1 MKFLRHIHR
10 LPLFKITSLNS
21 LSVLVKIGVG
31 VVSSKVMALFVG
43 PSGLALVG
51 NFRNFI
57 TSIETLSTLGLQN
70 GVVKYVVDAKDDALA
85 LQKVLATVFISLAT
99 MVVVLSAGLF
109 LFAHFWSVWLFGP
122 ASDYHSVFIALALA
136 LPWYAASI
144 LLVSVLN
151 GLGQFQQVIRV
162 NLWGNFL
169 GLLVSLVLVW
179 YYRTFG
185 ALLSLVIPPALLFGV
200 VVYYLQTKIQF
211 AQLLSWQ
218 LFDRQ
223 ILWQLSSYSLM
234 ALVATVLGP
243 LVYVQIRNEVIAQLG
258 TVQAGYWEAMTR
270 ISSYYFLFIAT
281 LLSVYFLPKLS
292 QAKTNKATQQVFFS
306 YYKLVLPLFV
316 LGLFILY
323 LGRNFWVPLLFS
335 KAFAP
340 VTDLF
345 LWQMVGD
352 VFKAASLILGYQ
364 FFAKKMTISFIL
376 CELASLGAFYVCT
389 IICLPRFQLQGVV
402 LAQALAYMGYFFLL
416 VGVFRKQILAQE
428 NK

>member
-1 MKFLRHIHR
+1 
-10 LPLFKITSLNS
+10 LFKITSLNS
-21 LSVLVKIGVG
+21 ISVLVKIGVG
-31 VVSSKVMALFVG
+31 VVSSKVMAVFVG

-57 TSIETLSTLGLQN
+57 TSIETVSTLGLQN
-70 GVVKYVVDAKDDALA
+70 GVVKYVVDAKDDAPA
-85 LQKVLATVFISLAT
+85 LQKVLATVFISLAA
-99 MVVVLSAGLF
+99 MVLLLSAGLL

-122 ASDYHSVFIALALA
+122 ASDFHTVFIALALA

-151 GLGQFQQVIRV
+151 GLGYFQQVIRV

-169 GLLVSLVLVW
+169 GLLISLVLVW
-179 YYRTFG
+179 QLHTQG
-185 ALLSLVIPPALLFGV
+185 ALLSLVIPPALIFV
-200 VVYYLQTKIQF
+200 VVFYYLNKKIHF
-211 AQLLSWQ
+211 ANLLSWQ
-218 LFDRQ
+218 AFDRQ
-223 ILWQLSSYSLM
+223 LLWQLSSYSLM

-335 KAFAP
+335 KAFSP

-364 FFAKKMTISFIL
+364 FFAKKMTVSFIL

-389 IICLPRFQLQGVV
+389 LICLPRFQLQGVV
-402 LAQALAYMGYFFLL
+402 MAQAMAYVGYFFLL
-416 VGVFRKQILAQE
+416 VWVFRKQLLAQE

>member
-1 MKFLRHIHR
+1 MEFLRRIAR

-31 VVSSKVMALFVG
+31 VVSSKVMAVFVG

-57 TSIETLSTLGLQN
+57 TSIEALSTLGLQN
-70 GVVKYVVDAKDDALA
+70 GVVKYVVDTKDDEAALK
-85 LQKVLATVFISLAT
+85 KVLATVFVSLAA
-99 MVVVLSAGLF
+99 MVLLISASLVV
-109 LFAHFWSVWLFGP
+109 FAQVWSSWLFGSN
-122 ASDYHSVFIALALA
+122 SDYSTIFLALALA

-162 NLWGNFL
+162 NLWGNIL

-179 YYRTFG
+179 QLHTQG
-185 ALLSLVIPPALLFGV
+185 ALLSLVIPPALLFV
-200 VVYYLQTKIQF
+200 VVFYYLNQKIHF
-211 AQLLSWQ
+211 ADLLSWQ
-218 LFDRQ
+218 AFDRQ
-223 ILWQLSSYSLM
+223 LLWQLSSYSLM

-243 LVYVQIRNEVIAQLG
+243 LVYVQVRNLVIGQLG
-258 TVQAGYWEAMTR
+258 LVQAGYWEAMTR

-281 LLSVYFLPKLS
+281 LLSVYFLPKLAE
-292 QAKTNKATQQVFFS
+292 AKTNKATQQVFFT
-306 YYKLVLPLFV
+306 YYKAVLPLFI
-316 LGLFILY
+316 LGLLALY
-323 LGRNFWVPLLFS
+323 VGRNFWVPLLFS

-345 LWQMVGD
+345 FWQMVGD

-364 FFAKKMTISFIL
+364 FFAKKMTLSFIL
-376 CELASLGAFYVCT
+376 CELASLSAFYIAT
-389 IICLPRFQLQGVV
+389 LICLPRFQLQGVV
-402 LAQALAYMGYFFLL
+402 MAQALAYVGYFFLL
-416 VGVFRKQILAQE
+416 VWVFRKQLVAPE
-428 NK
+428 N

>member
-1 MKFLRHIHR
+1 M
-10 LPLFKITSLNS
+10 
-21 LSVLVKIGVG
+21 KIGVG
-31 VVSSKVMALFVG
+31 VVSSKVMAVFVG

-70 GVVKYVVDAKDDALA
+70 GVVKYVVDAKDDATA
-85 LQKVLATVFISLAT
+85 LQKVLATVFISLAA
-99 MVVVLSAGLF
+99 MVVVLSAGLL

-179 YYRTFG
+179 YYHTFG

-218 LFDRQ
+218 SFDRQ

-292 QAKTNKATQQVFFS
+292 QAKTNKATQLVFFS

-335 KAFAP
+335 KEFSP

-345 LWQMVGD
+345 FWQMVGD

-364 FFAKKMTISFIL
+364 FFAKKMTVSFIL
-376 CELASLGAFYVCT
+376 CELASLGAFYICT
-389 IICLPRFQLQGVV
+389 LICLPKFQLQGVV
-402 LAQALAYMGYFFLL
+402 MAQALAYVGYFFLL
-416 VGVFRKQILAQE
+416 VGVFRKQLLAQE
-428 NK
+428 N

>member
-1 MKFLRHIHR
+1 MEFLRRIAR

-31 VVSSKVMALFVG
+31 VVSSKVMAVFVG

-57 TSIETLSTLGLQN
+57 TSIEALSTLGLQN
-70 GVVKYVVDAKDDALA
+70 GVVKYVVDTKDDEAALK
-85 LQKVLATVFISLAT
+85 KVLATVFVSLAA
-99 MVVVLSAGLF
+99 MVLIISASLF
-109 LFAHFWSVWLFGP
+109 VFAQVWSSWLFGTN
-122 ASDYHSVFIALALA
+122 SDYSTIFLALALA

-162 NLWGNFL
+162 NLWGNIL

-179 YYRTFG
+179 QLHTQG
-185 ALLSLVIPPALLFGV
+185 ALLSLVIPPALLFV
-200 VVYYLQTKIQF
+200 VVCYYLNKKIHF
-211 AQLLSWQ
+211 SDLLSWQ
-218 LFDRQ
+218 AFDHQ
-223 ILWQLSSYSLM
+223 LLWQLSSYSLM

-243 LVYVQIRNEVIAQLG
+243 LVYVQVRNLVIGQLG
-258 TVQAGYWEAMTR
+258 LVQAGYWEAMTR

-281 LLSVYFLPKLS
+281 LLSVYFLPKLAE
-292 QAKTNKATQQVFFS
+292 AKTNKATQQVFFT
-306 YYKLVLPLFV
+306 YYKAVLPLFI
-316 LGLFILY
+316 LGLLALY
-323 LGRNFWVPLLFS
+323 VGRNFWVPLLFS
-335 KAFAP
+335 KAFSP

-364 FFAKKMTISFIL
+364 FFAKKMTLSFIL
-376 CELASLGAFYVCT
+376 CELASLSAFYIAT
-389 IICLPRFQLQGVV
+389 LICLPRFQLQGVV
-402 LAQALAYMGYFFLL
+402 MAQALAYVGYFFLL
-416 VGVFRKQILAQE
+416 VWVFRKQLVAPE
-428 NK
+428 N

>member
-1 MKFLRHIHR
+1 MEFLRRIAR

-31 VVSSKVMALFVG
+31 VVSSKVMAVFVG

-57 TSIETLSTLGLQN
+57 TSIEALSTLGLQN
-70 GVVKYVVDAKDDALA
+70 GVVKYVVDTKDDEAALK
-85 LQKVLATVFISLAT
+85 KVLATVFVSLAA
-99 MVVVLSAGLF
+99 MVLIISASLVV
-109 LFAHFWSVWLFGP
+109 FAQVWSSWLFGTN
-122 ASDYHSVFIALALA
+122 SDFSTIFLALALA

-179 YYRTFG
+179 QLHTQG
-185 ALLSLVIPPALLFGV
+185 ALLSLVIPPALLFV
-200 VVYYLQTKIQF
+200 VVFYYLNQKIHF
-211 AQLLSWQ
+211 ADLLSWQ
-218 LFDRQ
+218 AFDRKL
-223 ILWQLSSYSLM
+223 LWQLSSYSLM

-243 LVYVQIRNEVIAQLG
+243 LVYVQVRNLVIGQLG
-258 TVQAGYWEAMTR
+258 LVQAGYWEAMTR

-281 LLSVYFLPKLS
+281 LLSVYFLPKLAE
-292 QAKTNKATQQVFFS
+292 AKTNKATQQVFFT
-306 YYKLVLPLFV
+306 YYKAVLPLFI
-316 LGLFILY
+316 LGLLVLY
-323 LGRNFWVPLLFS
+323 VGRNFWVPLLFS

-364 FFAKKMTISFIL
+364 FFAKKMTLAFIL
-376 CELASLGAFYVCT
+376 CELASLSTFYIAT
-389 IICLPRFQLQGVV
+389 LIFLPRFQLQGVV
-402 LAQALAYMGYFFLL
+402 MAQALAYVGYFFLL
-416 VGVFRKQILAQE
+416 VWVFRKQLVAPE
-428 NK
+428 N

>member
-1 MKFLRHIHR
+1 
-10 LPLFKITSLNS
+10 
-21 LSVLVKIGVG
+21 
-31 VVSSKVMALFVG
+31 MAVFVG

-57 TSIETLSTLGLQN
+57 TSIETISTLGLQN
-70 GVVKYVVDAKDDALA
+70 GVVKYVVDAKDDPPA
-85 LQKVLATVFISLAT
+85 LQKVLATVFISLSA
-99 MVVVLSAGLF
+99 MVVLLSAGLL

-122 ASDYHSVFIALALA
+122 ASEFHIVFIALALA

-169 GLLVSLVLVW
+169 GLLISLVLVW
-179 YYRTFG
+179 QLHTQG
-185 ALLSLVIPPALLFGV
+185 ALLSLVIPPALLFV
-200 VVYYLQTKIQF
+200 VVCYYLNQKIHF
-211 AQLLSWQ
+211 SDLLSWQ
-218 LFDRQ
+218 AFDRQ
-223 ILWQLSSYSLM
+223 LLWQLSSYSLM

-243 LVYVQIRNEVIAQLG
+243 LVYVQVRNIVIGQLG
-258 TVQAGYWEAMTR
+258 LVQAGYWEAMTR

-335 KAFAP
+335 KAFSP

-364 FFAKKMTISFIL
+364 FFAKKMTVSFIL

-389 IICLPRFQLQGVV
+389 LICLPRFQLQGVV
-402 LAQALAYMGYFFLL
+402 MAQAMAYVGYFFLL
-416 VGVFRKQILAQE
+416 VWVFRKQLLAQE

>member
-1 MKFLRHIHR
+1 LKFLRHIHR

-21 LSVLVKIGVG
+21 LSVIVKIGVG
-31 VVSSKVMALFVG
+31 VVSSKVMAVFVG

-57 TSIETLSTLGLQN
+57 TSIETVSTLGLQN
-70 GVVKYVVDAKDDALA
+70 GVVKYVVDAKDDAPA
-85 LQKVLATVFISLAT
+85 LQKVLATVFNSLAA
-99 MVVVLSAGLF
+99 MVVVLSAGLL

-122 ASDYHSVFIALALA
+122 ASDFHSVFIALALA

-179 YYRTFG
+179 QLHTQG
-185 ALLSLVIPPALLFGV
+185 ALLSLVIPPALLFFIV
-200 VVYYLQTKIQF
+200 FYYLNQKIHF
-211 AQLLSWQ
+211 ADLLSWQ
-218 LFDRQ
+218 AFDRKL
-223 ILWQLSSYSLM
+223 LWQLSSYSLM

-345 LWQMVGD
+345 FWQMVGD

-364 FFAKKMTISFIL
+364 FFAKKMTVSFIL
-376 CELASLGAFYVCT
+376 CELASLGAFYICT
-389 IICLPRFQLQGVV
+389 LICLPKFQLQGVV
-402 LAQALAYMGYFFLL
+402 MAQALAYVGYFFLL
-416 VGVFRKQILAQE
+416 VGLFRKQLLAQE
-428 NK
+428 N

>member
-1 MKFLRHIHR
+1 MEFLRRIAR
-10 LPLFKITSLNS
+10 LPLLKITSLNS

-31 VVSSKVMALFVG
+31 VISSKVMAVFVG

-57 TSIETLSTLGLQN
+57 TSIEALSTLGLQN
-70 GVVKYVVDAKDDALA
+70 GVVKYVVDTKDDEAALK
-85 LQKVLATVFISLAT
+85 KVLATVFVSLAA
-99 MVVVLSAGLF
+99 MVLIISASLVV
-109 LFAHFWSVWLFGP
+109 FAQVWSSWLFGTNT
-122 ASDYHSVFIALALA
+122 DYSTIFLALALA

-179 YYRTFG
+179 QLHTQG
-185 ALLSLVIPPALLFGV
+185 ALLSLVIPPALLFV
-200 VVYYLQTKIQF
+200 VVFYYLNQKIHF
-211 AQLLSWQ
+211 ADLLSWQ
-218 LFDRQ
+218 AFDRQ
-223 ILWQLSSYSLM
+223 LLWQLSSYSLM

-243 LVYVQIRNEVIAQLG
+243 LVYVQVRNLVIGQLG
-258 TVQAGYWEAMTR
+258 LLQAGYWEAMTR

-281 LLSVYFLPKLS
+281 LLSVYFLPKLAE
-292 QAKTNKATQQVFFS
+292 AKTNKATQQVFFT
-306 YYKLVLPLFV
+306 YYKAVLPLFI
-316 LGLFILY
+316 LGLLALY
-323 LGRNFWVPLLFS
+323 VGRNFWVPLLFS
-335 KAFAP
+335 KDFAP

-364 FFAKKMTISFIL
+364 FFAKKMTLAFIL
-376 CELASLGAFYVCT
+376 CELASLSAFYVAT
-389 IICLPRFQLQGVV
+389 LICLPRFQLQGVV
-402 LAQALAYMGYFFLL
+402 MAQALAYVGYFFLL
-416 VGVFRKQILAQE
+416 VWVFRKQLVAPS
-428 NK
+428 N

>member
-1 MKFLRHIHR
+1 
-10 LPLFKITSLNS
+10 
-21 LSVLVKIGVG
+21 
-31 VVSSKVMALFVG
+31 
-43 PSGLALVG
+43 
-51 NFRNFI
+51 
-57 TSIETLSTLGLQN
+57 
-70 GVVKYVVDAKDDALA
+70 
-85 LQKVLATVFISLAT
+85 
-99 MVVVLSAGLF
+99 LSAGLL

-136 LPWYAASI
+136 LPWYASSL

-179 YYRTFG
+179 YYHTFG
-185 ALLSLVIPPALLFGV
+185 ALLSLIIPPALLFVV

-218 LFDRQ
+218 SFDRQ

-292 QAKTNKATQQVFFS
+292 QAKTNKATQLVFLS

-352 VFKAASLILGYQ
+352 MFKAASLILGYQ

-402 LAQALAYMGYFFLL
+402 MAQALAYMGYFFLL

>member
-1 MKFLRHIHR
+1 MEFLRRIAR

-31 VVSSKVMALFVG
+31 VVSSKVMAVFVG

-57 TSIETLSTLGLQN
+57 TSIEALSTLGLQN
-70 GVVKYVVDAKDDALA
+70 GVVKYVVDTKDDEAALK
-85 LQKVLATVFISLAT
+85 KVLATVFVSLAA
-99 MVVVLSAGLF
+99 MVLIISASLVV
-109 LFAHFWSVWLFGP
+109 FAQVWSSWLFGTN
-122 ASDYHSVFIALALA
+122 SDFSTIFLALALA

-162 NLWGNFL
+162 NLWGNIL

-179 YYRTFG
+179 QLHTQG
-185 ALLSLVIPPALLFGV
+185 ALLSLVIPPALLIV
-200 VVYYLQTKIQF
+200 VVCYYLNKKIHF
-211 AQLLSWQ
+211 SDLLSWQ
-218 LFDRQ
+218 AFDRQ
-223 ILWQLSSYSLM
+223 LLWQLSSYSLM

-243 LVYVQIRNEVIAQLG
+243 LVYVQVRNLVIGQLG
-258 TVQAGYWEAMTR
+258 LVQAGYWEAMMR

-281 LLSVYFLPKLS
+281 LLSVYFFPKLAE
-292 QAKTNKATQQVFFS
+292 AKTNKATQQVFFT
-306 YYKLVLPLFV
+306 YYKAVLPLFI
-316 LGLFILY
+316 LGLLALY
-323 LGRNFWVPLLFS
+323 VGRNFWVPLLFS

-345 LWQMVGD
+345 LWQMSGD

-364 FFAKKMTISFIL
+364 FFAKKMTLAFIL
-376 CELASLGAFYVCT
+376 CELVSLSAFYVAT
-389 IICLPRFQLQGVV
+389 LICLPRFQLQGVV
-402 LAQALAYMGYFFLL
+402 MAQAFAYVGYFFLL
-416 VGVFRKQILAQE
+416 VWVFRKQLIVPA
-428 NK
+428 N

>member
-1 MKFLRHIHR
+1 MEFLRRIAR

-31 VVSSKVMALFVG
+31 VVSSKVMAVFVG

-57 TSIETLSTLGLQN
+57 TSIEALSTLGLQN
-70 GVVKYVVDAKDDALA
+70 GVVKYVVDTKDDEAALK
-85 LQKVLATVFISLAT
+85 KVLVTVFVSLAA
-99 MVVVLSAGLF
+99 MVLLISASLVV
-109 LFAHFWSVWLFGP
+109 FAQVWSSWLFGSN
-122 ASDYHSVFIALALA
+122 SDFSTIFLALALA

-179 YYRTFG
+179 QLHTQG
-185 ALLSLVIPPALLFGV
+185 ALLSLVIPPALLFV
-200 VVYYLQTKIQF
+200 VVFYYLNQKIHF
-211 AQLLSWQ
+211 ADLLSWQ
-218 LFDRQ
+218 AFDRKL
-223 ILWQLSSYSLM
+223 LWQLSSYSLM

-243 LVYVQIRNEVIAQLG
+243 LVYVQVRNLVIGQLG
-258 TVQAGYWEAMTR
+258 LVQAGYWEAMTR

-335 KAFAP
+335 KAFSP

-364 FFAKKMTISFIL
+364 FFAKKMTVSFIL

-389 IICLPRFQLQGVV
+389 LICLPRFQLQGVV
-402 LAQALAYMGYFFLL
+402 MAQAMAYVGYFFLL
-416 VGVFRKQILAQE
+416 VWVFRKQLLAQE

>member
-1 MKFLRHIHR
+1 
-10 LPLFKITSLNS
+10 
-21 LSVLVKIGVG
+21 
-31 VVSSKVMALFVG
+31 MAVFVG

-70 GVVKYVVDAKDDALA
+70 GVVKYVVDTKDDAPA
-85 LQKVLATVFISLAT
+85 LQKVLATVFVSLSA
-99 MVVVLSAGLF
+99 MVVLLSTGL
-109 LFAHFWSVWLFGP
+109 LVFAHFWSVWLFGP
-122 ASDYHSVFIALALA
+122 ASNFHTVFIALALA

-179 YYRTFG
+179 QLHTQG
-185 ALLSLVIPPALLFGV
+185 ALLSLVIPPALLFV
-200 VVYYLQTKIQF
+200 VVFYYLNQKIHF
-211 AQLLSWQ
+211 TDLLSWQ
-218 LFDRQ
+218 AFDRQ

-243 LVYVQIRNEVIAQLG
+243 LVYVQVRNLVIGQLG
-258 TVQAGYWEAMTR
+258 LVQAGYWEAMTR

-316 LGLFILY
+316 LGLIVLY
-323 LGRNFWVPLLFS
+323 IGRNFWVPLLFS
-335 KAFAP
+335 KAFLP

-345 LWQMVGD
+345 FWQMVGD

-376 CELASLGAFYVCT
+376 CELASLTAFYVCT
-389 IICLPRFQLQGVV
+389 LICLPRFQLQGVV
-402 LAQALAYMGYFFLL
+402 MAQAMAYVGYFFLL
-416 VGVFRKQILAQE
+416 VWVFRKQLLAQE
-428 NK
+428 NQVNPTG

>member
-1 MKFLRHIHR
+1 MEFLRRIAR

-31 VVSSKVMALFVG
+31 VVSSKVMAVFVG

-70 GVVKYVVDAKDDALA
+70 GVVKYVVDAKDDAPA
-85 LQKVLATVFISLAT
+85 LQKVLATVFISLSA
-99 MVVVLSAGLF
+99 MVVLLSTGL
-109 LFAHFWSVWLFGP
+109 LVFAHFWSVWLFGP
-122 ASDYHSVFIALALA
+122 ASNFHTVFIALALA

-162 NLWGNFL
+162 NLWGNFIGLVISL
-169 GLLVSLVLVW
+169 GLVW
-179 YYRTFG
+179 YFHTFG
-185 ALLSLVIPPALLFGV
+185 ALLSLVIPPALLFV
-200 VVYYLQTKIQF
+200 VVCYYLNQKIHF
-211 AQLLSWQ
+211 SDLLSWQ
-218 LFDRQ
+218 AFDRQ
-223 ILWQLSSYSLM
+223 LLWQLSSYSLM

-243 LVYVQIRNEVIAQLG
+243 LVYVQVRNIVIGQLG
-258 TVQAGYWEAMTR
+258 LVQAGYWEAMTR

-292 QAKTNKATQQVFFS
+292 QAKTNKATQQVFFT
-306 YYKLVLPLFV
+306 YYKAVLPLFI
-316 LGLFILY
+316 LGLLTLY
-323 LGRNFWVPLLFS
+323 VGRNFWVPLLFS
-335 KAFAP
+335 KAFLP

-345 LWQMVGD
+345 FWQMVGD

-364 FFAKKMTISFIL
+364 FFAKKMTLTFIL
-376 CELASLGAFYVCT
+376 CELASLTAFYVCT
-389 IICLPRFQLQGVV
+389 FICLPRFQLQGVV
-402 LAQALAYMGYFFLL
+402 MAQAMAYVGYFFLL
-416 VGVFRKQILAQE
+416 VWVFRKQLVAPS
-428 NK
+428 N

>member
-1 MKFLRHIHR
+1 LKFLRHIHR

-21 LSVLVKIGVG
+21 ISVLVKIGVG
-31 VVSSKVMALFVG
+31 VVSSKVMAVFVG

-57 TSIETLSTLGLQN
+57 TSIETVSTLGLQN
-70 GVVKYVVDAKDDALA
+70 GVVKYVVDAKDDAPA
-85 LQKVLATVFISLAT
+85 LQKVLATVFISLSA
-99 MVVVLSAGLF
+99 MVVLLSTGL
-109 LFAHFWSVWLFGP
+109 LVFAHFWSVWLFGP
-122 ASDYHSVFIALALA
+122 ASDFHTVFIALALA

-151 GLGQFQQVIRV
+151 GLGYFQQVIRV

-169 GLLVSLVLVW
+169 GLLISLVLVW
-179 YYRTFG
+179 QLHTQG
-185 ALLSLVIPPALLFGV
+185 ALLSLVIPPALIFV
-200 VVYYLQTKIQF
+200 VVFYYLNKKIHF
-211 AQLLSWQ
+211 ANLLSWQ
-218 LFDRQ
+218 AFDRQ
-223 ILWQLSSYSLM
+223 LLWQLSSYSLM

-335 KAFAP
+335 KAFSP

-364 FFAKKMTISFIL
+364 FFAKKMTVSFIL

-389 IICLPRFQLQGVV
+389 LICLPRFQLQGVV
-402 LAQALAYMGYFFLL
+402 MAQAMAYVGYFFLL
-416 VGVFRKQILAQE
+416 VWVFRKQLLAQE

>member
-1 MKFLRHIHR
+1 M
-10 LPLFKITSLNS
+10 NS

-31 VVSSKVMALFVG
+31 VVSSKVMAVFVG

-57 TSIETLSTLGLQN
+57 TSIETVSTLGLQN
-70 GVVKYVVDAKDDALA
+70 GVVKYVVDAKDDAPA
-85 LQKVLATVFISLAT
+85 LQKVLATVFISLSA
-99 MVVVLSAGLF
+99 MVVLLSTGL
-109 LFAHFWSVWLFGP
+109 LVFAHFWSVWLFGP
-122 ASDYHSVFIALALA
+122 ASDFHTVFIALALA
-136 LPWYAASI
+136 LPWYAVNI

-162 NLWGNFL
+162 NLWGNFIGLVISL
-169 GLLVSLVLVW
+169 GLVW
-179 YYRTFG
+179 YFHTFG
-185 ALLSLVIPPALLFGV
+185 ALLSLVIPPALLFV
-200 VVYYLQTKIQF
+200 VVCYYLNQKIHF
-211 AQLLSWQ
+211 SDLLSWQ
-218 LFDRQ
+218 AFDRQ
-223 ILWQLSSYSLM
+223 LLWQLSSYSLM

-243 LVYVQIRNEVIAQLG
+243 LVYVQVRNIVIGQLG
-258 TVQAGYWEAMTR
+258 LVQAGYWEAMTR

-335 KAFAP
+335 KAFSP

-364 FFAKKMTISFIL
+364 FFAKKMTLTFIL
-376 CELASLGAFYVCT
+376 CELASLIAFYVCT
-389 IICLPRFQLQGVV
+389 LICLPRFQLQGVV
-402 LAQALAYMGYFFLL
+402 MAQAMAYVGYFFLL
-416 VGVFRKQILAQE
+416 VWVFRKQLLAQE

>member
-1 MKFLRHIHR
+1 
-10 LPLFKITSLNS
+10 
-21 LSVLVKIGVG
+21 
-31 VVSSKVMALFVG
+31 
-43 PSGLALVG
+43 
-51 NFRNFI
+51 
-57 TSIETLSTLGLQN
+57 
-70 GVVKYVVDAKDDALA
+70 VVDAKDDEAALK
-85 LQKVLATVFISLAT
+85 KVLATVFLSLAA
-99 MVVVLSAGLF
+99 MVLLISASLVV
-109 LFAHFWSVWLFGP
+109 FAQVWSSWLFGTDT
-122 ASDYHSVFIALALA
+122 DYSTIFLALALA

-179 YYRTFG
+179 QLHTQG
-185 ALLSLVIPPALLFGV
+185 ALLSLVIPPALLFFIV
-200 VVYYLQTKIQF
+200 FYYLNQKIHF
-211 AQLLSWQ
+211 ADLLSWQ
-218 LFDRQ
+218 AFDRKL
-223 ILWQLSSYSLM
+223 LWQLSSYSLM

-258 TVQAGYWEAMTR
+258 MVQAGYWEAMTR

-292 QAKTNKATQQVFFS
+292 QAKTNKATQLVFFS

-352 VFKAASLILGYQ
+352 LFKAASLILGYQ
-364 FFAKKMTISFIL
+364 FFAKKMTVLFIL
-376 CELASLGAFYVCT
+376 CELTSLGAFYICT
-389 IICLPRFQLQGVV
+389 LICLPKFQLQGVV
-402 LAQALAYMGYFFLL
+402 MAQALASMGYFFLL
-416 VGVFRKQILAQE
+416 VGVFRNQLLVQE

>member
-1 MKFLRHIHR
+1 M
-10 LPLFKITSLNS
+10 FKITSLNS

-31 VVSSKVMALFVG
+31 VVSSKVMAVFVG

-57 TSIETLSTLGLQN
+57 TSIETVSTLGLQN
-70 GVVKYVVDAKDDALA
+70 GVVKYVVDAKDDAPA
-85 LQKVLATVFISLAT
+85 LQKVLATVFISLAV
-99 MVVVLSAGLF
+99 MVVLLSAGLL
-109 LFAHFWSVWLFGP
+109 LFAHFWSDWLFGP
-122 ASDYHSVFIALALA
+122 ASDYQAVILALALA

-151 GLGQFQQVIRV
+151 GLGQFKQVIRV
-162 NLWGNFL
+162 NLWGNL
-169 GLLVSLVLVW
+169 IGLLTSLLLVW
-179 YYRTFG
+179 QYKTYG
-185 ALLSLVIPPALLFGV
+185 ALLSLVLPPALLFVV
-200 VVYYLQTKIQF
+200 VVYYLHTKIQF
-211 AQLLSWQ
+211 AQLLTWR
-218 LFDRQ
+218 LFDKKILRQ
-223 ILWQLSSYSLM
+223 LASFSLM

-243 LVYVQIRNEVIAQLG
+243 LVYVQIRNLVITQLG

-270 ISSYYFLFIAT
+270 ISSYYFMFVAT

-292 QAKTNKATQQVFFS
+292 QAKTNKATQHVFFA

-335 KAFAP
+335 KAFVP

-345 LWQMVGD
+345 FWQMVGD

-364 FFAKKMTISFIL
+364 FFAKKMTVAFIF
-376 CELASLGAFYVCT
+376 CELASLGAFYICT
-389 IICLPRFQLQGVV
+389 LICMPRYQLQGVV
-402 LAQALAYMGYFFLL
+402 MAQAMASAGYFFLL
-416 VGVFRKQILAQE
+416 VGVFCNQLLAQE

>member
-21 LSVLVKIGVG
+21 LSVIVKIGVG
-31 VVSSKVMALFVG
+31 VVSSKVMAVFVG

-57 TSIETLSTLGLQN
+57 TSIETVSTLGLQN
-70 GVVKYVVDAKDDALA
+70 GVVKYVVDAKDDAPA
-85 LQKVLATVFISLAT
+85 LQKVLATVFNSLAA
-99 MVVVLSAGLF
+99 MVVVLSAGLL

-122 ASDYHSVFIALALA
+122 ASDFHSVFIALALA

-179 YYRTFG
+179 QLHTQG
-185 ALLSLVIPPALLFGV
+185 ALLSLVIPPALLFFIV
-200 VVYYLQTKIQF
+200 FYYLNQKIHF
-211 AQLLSWQ
+211 ADLLSWQ
-218 LFDRQ
+218 AFDRKL
-223 ILWQLSSYSLM
+223 LWQLSSYSLM

-345 LWQMVGD
+345 FWQMVGD

-364 FFAKKMTISFIL
+364 FFAKKMTVSFIL
-376 CELASLGAFYVCT
+376 CELASLGAFYICT
-389 IICLPRFQLQGVV
+389 LICLPKFQLQGVV
-402 LAQALAYMGYFFLL
+402 MAQALAYVGYFFLL
-416 VGVFRKQILAQE
+416 VGLFRKQLLAQE
-428 NK
+428 N

>member
-1 MKFLRHIHR
+1 M
-10 LPLFKITSLNS
+10 NS

-31 VVSSKVMALFVG
+31 VISSKVMAVFVG

-57 TSIETLSTLGLQN
+57 TSIEALSTLGLQN
-70 GVVKYVVDAKDDALA
+70 GVVKYVVDTKDDEAALK
-85 LQKVLATVFISLAT
+85 KVLATVFVSLAA
-99 MVVVLSAGLF
+99 MVLIISASLVV
-109 LFAHFWSVWLFGP
+109 FAQVWSSWLFGTNT
-122 ASDYHSVFIALALA
+122 DYSTIFLALALA

-179 YYRTFG
+179 QLHTQG
-185 ALLSLVIPPALLFGV
+185 ALLSLVIPPALLFV
-200 VVYYLQTKIQF
+200 VVFYYLNQKIHF
-211 AQLLSWQ
+211 ADLLSWQ
-218 LFDRQ
+218 AFDRQ
-223 ILWQLSSYSLM
+223 LLWQLSSYSLM

-243 LVYVQIRNEVIAQLG
+243 LVYVQVRNLVIGQLG
-258 TVQAGYWEAMTR
+258 LLQAGYWEAMTR

-281 LLSVYFLPKLS
+281 LLSVYFLPKLAE
-292 QAKTNKATQQVFFS
+292 AKTNKATQQVFFT
-306 YYKLVLPLFV
+306 YYKAVLPLFI
-316 LGLFILY
+316 LGLLALY
-323 LGRNFWVPLLFS
+323 VGRNFWVPLLFS
-335 KAFAP
+335 KDFAP

-364 FFAKKMTISFIL
+364 FFAKKMTLAFIL
-376 CELASLGAFYVCT
+376 CELASLSAFYVAT
-389 IICLPRFQLQGVV
+389 LICLPRFQLQGVV
-402 LAQALAYMGYFFLL
+402 MAQAL
-416 VGVFRKQILAQE
+416 
-428 NK
+428 

>member
-1 MKFLRHIHR
+1 MEFLRRIAR

-31 VVSSKVMALFVG
+31 VVSSKVMAVFVG

-57 TSIETLSTLGLQN
+57 TSIEALSTLGLQN
-70 GVVKYVVDAKDDALA
+70 GVVKYVVDTKDDEAALK
-85 LQKVLATVFISLAT
+85 KVLATVFVSLAA
-99 MVVVLSAGLF
+99 MVLVISAILVV
-109 LFAHFWSVWLFGP
+109 FAQVWSSWLFGTN
-122 ASDYHSVFIALALA
+122 SDFSTIFLALALA

-179 YYRTFG
+179 QLHTQG
-185 ALLSLVIPPALLFGV
+185 ALLSLVIPPALLFV
-200 VVYYLQTKIQF
+200 VVFYYLNQKIHF
-211 AQLLSWQ
+211 ADLLSWQ
-218 LFDRQ
+218 AFDRKL
-223 ILWQLSSYSLM
+223 LWQLSSYSLM

-243 LVYVQIRNEVIAQLG
+243 LVYVQVRNLVIGQLG
-258 TVQAGYWEAMTR
+258 LVQAGYWEAMTR

-281 LLSVYFLPKLS
+281 LLSVYFLPKLAE
-292 QAKTNKATQQVFFS
+292 AKTNKATQQVFFT
-306 YYKLVLPLFV
+306 YYKAVLPLFI
-316 LGLFILY
+316 LGLMVLY
-323 LGRNFWVPLLFS
+323 VGRNFWVPLLFS

-364 FFAKKMTISFIL
+364 FFAKKMTLSFIL
-376 CELASLGAFYVCT
+376 CELASLSAFYVSALV
-389 IICLPRFQLQGVV
+389 CLPRFQLQGVV
-402 LAQALAYMGYFFLL
+402 MAQAFAYVGYFFLL
-416 VGVFRKQILAQE
+416 VWVFRKQLIVPA
-428 NK
+428 N

>member
-1 MKFLRHIHR
+1 MEFLRRIAR

-31 VVSSKVMALFVG
+31 VVSSKVMAVFVG

-57 TSIETLSTLGLQN
+57 TSIEALSTLGLQN
-70 GVVKYVVDAKDDALA
+70 GVVKYVVDTKDDEAALK
-85 LQKVLATVFISLAT
+85 KVLATVFVSLAA
-99 MVVVLSAGLF
+99 MVLVISVGLVV
-109 LFAHFWSVWLFGP
+109 FAKVWSSWLFGLN
-122 ASDYHSVFIALALA
+122 SDYSTIFLALALA

-179 YYRTFG
+179 QLHTQG
-185 ALLSLVIPPALLFGV
+185 ALLSLVIPPALLFV
-200 VVYYLQTKIQF
+200 VVFYYLNQKIHF
-211 AQLLSWQ
+211 ADLLSWQ
-218 LFDRQ
+218 AFDRQ
-223 ILWQLSSYSLM
+223 LLWQLSSYSLM
-234 ALVATVLGP
+234 ALVSTVLGP
-243 LVYVQIRNEVIAQLG
+243 LVYVQVRNLVIGQLG
-258 TVQAGYWEAMTR
+258 LVQAGYWEAMTR

-281 LLSVYFLPKLS
+281 LLSVYFLPKLAE
-292 QAKTNKATQQVFFS
+292 AKTNKATQQVFFT
-306 YYKLVLPLFV
+306 YYKAVLPLFI
-316 LGLFILY
+316 LGLLALY
-323 LGRNFWVPLLFS
+323 IGRNFWVPLLFS

-345 LWQMVGD
+345 FWQMLGD

-364 FFAKKMTISFIL
+364 FFAKKMTFSFIL
-376 CELASLGAFYVCT
+376 CELASLSAFYIAT
-389 IICLPRFQLQGVV
+389 LICLPRFQLQGVV
-402 LAQALAYMGYFFLL
+402 MAQAFAYMGYFFLL
-416 VGVFRKQILAQE
+416 VWVFRKQLVAPV
-428 NK
+428 N

>member
-1 MKFLRHIHR
+1 MEFLRRIAR

-31 VVSSKVMALFVG
+31 VVSSKVMAVFVG

-57 TSIETLSTLGLQN
+57 TSIEALSTLGLQN
-70 GVVKYVVDAKDDALA
+70 GVVKYVVDTKDDEAALK
-85 LQKVLATVFISLAT
+85 KVLATVFVSLAA
-99 MVVVLSAGLF
+99 MVLLISASLVV
-109 LFAHFWSVWLFGP
+109 FAQVWSSWLFGTN
-122 ASDYHSVFIALALA
+122 SDFSTIFLALALA

-179 YYRTFG
+179 QLHTQG
-185 ALLSLVIPPALLFGV
+185 ALLSLVIPPALLFV
-200 VVYYLQTKIQF
+200 VVFYYLNKKIHF
-211 AQLLSWQ
+211 ADLLSWQ
-218 LFDRQ
+218 AFDRQ
-223 ILWQLSSYSLM
+223 LLWQLSSYSLM

-243 LVYVQIRNEVIAQLG
+243 LVYVQVRNLVIGQLG
-258 TVQAGYWEAMTR
+258 LVQAGYWEAMTR

-281 LLSVYFLPKLS
+281 LLSVYFLPKLAE
-292 QAKTNKATQQVFFS
+292 AKTNKATQQVFFT
-306 YYKLVLPLFV
+306 YYKAVLPLFI
-316 LGLFILY
+316 LGLLALY
-323 LGRNFWVPLLFS
+323 VGRNFWVPLLFS
-335 KAFAP
+335 KDFAP

-345 LWQMVGD
+345 FWQMVGD

-364 FFAKKMTISFIL
+364 FFAKKMTLSFIL
-376 CELASLGAFYVCT
+376 CELASLSAFYIAT
-389 IICLPRFQLQGVV
+389 LICLPRFQLQGVV
-402 LAQALAYMGYFFLL
+402 MAQALAYVGYFFLL
-416 VGVFRKQILAQE
+416 VWVFRKQLVAPE
-428 NK
+428 N

>member
-1 MKFLRHIHR
+1 MEFLRRIAR

-31 VVSSKVMALFVG
+31 VVSSKVMAVFVG

-57 TSIETLSTLGLQN
+57 TSIEALSTLGLQN
-70 GVVKYVVDAKDDALA
+70 GVVKYVVDTKDDEAALK
-85 LQKVLATVFISLAT
+85 KVLATVFVSLAA
-99 MVVVLSAGLF
+99 MVLLISASLVV
-109 LFAHFWSVWLFGP
+109 FAQVWSSWLFGTD
-122 ASDYHSVFIALALA
+122 SEYSTIFLALALA

-162 NLWGNFL
+162 NLWGNIL

-179 YYRTFG
+179 QLHTQG
-185 ALLSLVIPPALLFGV
+185 ALLSLVIPPALLFV
-200 VVYYLQTKIQF
+200 VVFYYLNQKIHF
-211 AQLLSWQ
+211 TDLLSWQ
-218 LFDRQ
+218 AFDRQ
-223 ILWQLSSYSLM
+223 LLWQLSSYSLM

-243 LVYVQIRNEVIAQLG
+243 LVYVQVRNLLISQLG
-258 TVQAGYWEAMTR
+258 LVQAGYWEAMTR

-281 LLSVYFLPKLS
+281 LLSVYFLPKLAE
-292 QAKTNKATQQVFFS
+292 AKTNKATQQVFFT
-306 YYKLVLPLFV
+306 YYKAVLPLFV
-316 LGLFILY
+316 VGLLALY
-323 LGRNFWVPLLFS
+323 VGRNFWVPLLFS
-335 KAFAP
+335 KAFSP

-364 FFAKKMTISFIL
+364 FFAKKMTLSFIL
-376 CELASLGAFYVCT
+376 CELASLSAFYMAT
-389 IICLPRFQLQGVV
+389 LILLPRFQLQGVV
-402 LAQALAYMGYFFLL
+402 MAQAFAYVGYFFLL
-416 VGVFRKQILAQE
+416 VWVFRKQLIVPA
-428 NK
+428 N

>member
-1 MKFLRHIHR
+1 LKFLRHIHR

-31 VVSSKVMALFVG
+31 VVSSKVMAVFVG

-57 TSIETLSTLGLQN
+57 TSIETVSTL
-70 GVVKYVVDAKDDALA
+70 DDAPA
-85 LQKVLATVFISLAT
+85 LQKVLATVFISLAA
-99 MVVVLSAGLF
+99 MVVVLSAGLL

-122 ASDYHSVFIALALA
+122 ASDFHSVFIALALA

-185 ALLSLVIPPALLFGV
+185 ALLSLVIPPALLFVV

-218 LFDRQ
+218 SFDRQ

-270 ISSYYFLFIAT
+270 ISFT
-281 LLSVYFLPKLS
+281 QTQPS
-292 QAKTNKATQQVFFS
+292 QNQ
-306 YYKLVLPLFV
+306 
-316 LGLFILY
+316 
-323 LGRNFWVPLLFS
+323 
-335 KAFAP
+335 
-340 VTDLF
+340 
-345 LWQMVGD
+345 
-352 VFKAASLILGYQ
+352 
-364 FFAKKMTISFIL
+364 
-376 CELASLGAFYVCT
+376 
-389 IICLPRFQLQGVV
+389 
-402 LAQALAYMGYFFLL
+402 
-416 VGVFRKQILAQE
+416 
-428 NK
+428 

>member
-1 MKFLRHIHR
+1 
-10 LPLFKITSLNS
+10 
-21 LSVLVKIGVG
+21 
-31 VVSSKVMALFVG
+31 
-43 PSGLALVG
+43 
-51 NFRNFI
+51 
-57 TSIETLSTLGLQN
+57 
-70 GVVKYVVDAKDDALA
+70 
-85 LQKVLATVFISLAT
+85 
-99 MVVVLSAGLF
+99 
-109 LFAHFWSVWLFGP
+109 LFGTN
-122 ASDYHSVFIALALA
+122 SDFSTIFLALALA

-179 YYRTFG
+179 QLHTQG
-185 ALLSLVIPPALLFGV
+185 ALLSLVIPPALLFV
-200 VVYYLQTKIQF
+200 VVFYYLNKKIHF
-211 AQLLSWQ
+211 ADLLSWQ
-218 LFDRQ
+218 AFDRQ
-223 ILWQLSSYSLM
+223 LLWQLSSYSLM

-243 LVYVQIRNEVIAQLG
+243 LVYVQVRNLVIGQLG
-258 TVQAGYWEAMTR
+258 LVQAGYWEAMTR

-345 LWQMVGD
+345 FLQMVGD

-364 FFAKKMTISFIL
+364 FFAKKMTVSFIL
-376 CELASLGAFYVCT
+376 CELASLSAFYVAT
-389 IICLPRFQLQGVV
+389 LICLPKFQLQGVV
-402 LAQALAYMGYFFLL
+402 MAQALAYMGYFFLL
-416 VGVFRKQILAQE
+416 VGVFRNQLLVQE